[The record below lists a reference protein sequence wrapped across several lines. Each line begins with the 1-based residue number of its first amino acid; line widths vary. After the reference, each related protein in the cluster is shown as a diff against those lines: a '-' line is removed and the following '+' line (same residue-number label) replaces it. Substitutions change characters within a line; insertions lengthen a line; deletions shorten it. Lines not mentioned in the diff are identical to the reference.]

1 LRYGSFVTKFHL
13 MDVARPNPA
22 DSLLPDRLVSDLTVT
37 VPRAI
42 AAGSV
47 PPADEAVDSKLSVVL
62 EGIGDAFYALDRD
75 WRFTYIN
82 RAAETFYG
90 IPREEML
97 GRVIWDLFPWSEGTE
112 LRARYEQV
120 FLTGR
125 AAPFESKAVSSPD
138 RHVEFHVFP
147 YDGGIAVS
155 FRDWTERRRA
165 EEELRETQARLSA
178 LADNLPVGMVYQMLE
193 SDNFF
198 ARKFIYLS
206 ASCER
211 LNGIPAEAAL
221 ANPFLLYELLLP
233 EHRQRMFEKQV
244 ESFHQ
249 RKPFDIEVALRHAQT
264 GEIRWQRIVATPRE
278 LPSGGLVWDG
288 IQIDITDHKRAEEH
302 LKLLVNELNHRVKN
316 TLAIVQ
322 SLSAQSFSRMDPAS
336 GDGAARARE
345 AFEAR
350 LFALARGHDV
360 LTRENWEGASLA
372 TILDEAFAAYRK
384 RSGEGDAF
392 EVEGADLRVTPSMA
406 LSLSMA
412 LHELCTNALKYGALK
427 VPGGRIRVSWETRM
441 AGDGTRLV
449 MRWQEIGGPPVSP
462 PTRKGFGSRLIEGG
476 LARELNGQVAIAYE
490 TTGVVCTVDVPLP

>member
-1 LRYGSFVTKFHL
+1 
-13 MDVARPNPA
+13 M
-22 DSLLPDRLVSDLTVT
+22 
-37 VPRAI
+37 I
-42 AAGSV
+42 
-47 PPADEAVDSKLSVVL
+47 L

-90 IPREEML
+90 IPRGEML
-97 GRVIWDLFPWSEGTE
+97 GRVIWDLFPGSEGTE
-112 LRARYEQV
+112 LRVRYEEVRQ
-120 FLTGR
+120 TGQ
-125 AAPFESKAVSSPD
+125 AASFDHNAVSSPD
-138 RHVEFHVFP
+138 RSLEFHVFP
-147 YDGGIAVS
+147 FEGGIAVS

-221 ANPFLLYELLLP
+221 QNPFLLYELLLA

-249 RKPFDIEVALRHAQT
+249 RKPFDIEVAIRHAQT
-264 GEIRWQRIVATPRE
+264 GEVRWQRLVATPRE
-278 LPSGGLVWDG
+278 LPSGAVVWDG
-288 IQIDITDHKRAEEH
+288 IQIDITEHKRAEEH
-302 LKLLVNELNHRVKN
+302 LQLLVNELNHRVKN

-322 SLSAQSFSRMDPAS
+322 SLSAQSFSR
-336 GDGAARARE
+336 ARLTRDEGVVAARE

-360 LTRENWEGASLA
+360 LTRENWEGASLHE
-372 TILDEAFAAYRK
+372 IVNEAFAAYRK
-384 RSGEGDAF
+384 RPDGCDLFRLEGT
-392 EVEGADLRVTPSMA
+392 DLRVTPAMA

-412 LHELCTNALKYGALK
+412 LHELCTNALKYGALSA
-427 VPGGRIRVSWETRM
+427 PGGQVRVSWEIAEAS
-441 AGDGTRLV
+441 AGNRLT
-449 MRWQEIGGPPVSP
+449 MRWEESGGPPVAP
-462 PTRKGFGSRLIEGG
+462 PSRKGFGSRLIEGG
-476 LARELNGQVAIAYE
+476 LARELNGTVRLDYE
-490 TTGVVCTVDVPLP
+490 PTGVVCTIDVPLA

>member
-1 LRYGSFVTKFHL
+1 
-13 MDVARPNPA
+13 MDVARTLPA
-22 DSLLPDRLVSDLTVT
+22 DSPLPDRFAGDLTVP
-37 VPRAI
+37 VSLA
-42 AAGSV
+42 AAGAA
-47 PPADEAVDSKLSVVL
+47 PPSAGAEVDSKLAVVL
-62 EGIGDAFYALDRD
+62 EGIGDAFYALDRN

-82 RAAETFYG
+82 RAAEAFYG
-90 IPREEML
+90 IPRGEML

-120 FLTGR
+120 FLTG
-125 AAPFESKAVSSPD
+125 AAASFEAKAVSSPD
-138 RHVEFHVFP
+138 RYVEFHVFP

-244 ESFHQ
+244 ESFHL

-264 GEIRWQRIVATPRE
+264 GEVRWQRIVATPRE
-278 LPSGGLVWDG
+278 LPSGALVWDG

-322 SLSAQSFSRMDPAS
+322 SLSAQSFSRIVAAS
-336 GDGAARARE
+336 GDATAMARE

-392 EVEGADLRVTPSMA
+392 EVEGADIRVMPAMA

-427 VPGGRIRVSWETRM
+427 VPGGRVLVSWKTV
-441 AGDGTRLV
+441 AAADGNRLV
-449 MRWQEIGGPPVSP
+449 MRWQETGGPPVTP
-462 PTRKGFGSRLIEGG
+462 PARKGFGSRLIEGG

-490 TTGVVCTVDVPLP
+490 PDGVVCTIDVPLS